1 MARDFPT
8 PRHLDEPLRVWGLTI
23 AQWVG
28 VCVAA
33 VCTYG
38 AWLVVGP
45 AGPWVVPLPPVW
57 AMGLRIFCAGLVGVA
72 VFMTV
77 YLLTGTPPAEPLGRQ
92 YGGYLCRRHRYRPTA
107 AAPKKSKGREPN
119 DKQT

>member
-1 MARDFPT
+1 MTRDFPT

-45 AGPWVVPLPPVW
+45 AGPWVVPFP
-57 AMGLRIFCAGLVGVA
+57 R
-72 VFMTV
+72 
-77 YLLTGTPPAEPLGRQ
+77 
-92 YGGYLCRRHRYRPTA
+92 YGAWDYASSARA
-107 AAPKKSKGREPN
+107 W
-119 DKQT
+119 